1 MIKSFRGKAAGIVFG
16 GDVPKGFPS
25 QIARVA
31 QRKLRALDV
40 AKRLE
45 DLSQPPG
52 NRLEALRGDRAGQHS
67 IRVND
72 QWRICFVWRDGDVHE
87 AEIVDYHQRDRTMND
102 IIQREDLEK
111 IDFSQD
117 ITGEKLPPVTPG
129 EVLHEDFM
137 VPLGLSGRAL
147 AAELGI
153 PANRVTEIVAG
164 RRAVTADT
172 ALMLADRFGTTAEF
186 WLRLQMAYELE
197 MARMGRA
204 A

>member
-1 MIKSFRGKAAGIVFG
+1 
-16 GDVPKGFPS
+16 
-25 QIARVA
+25 
-31 QRKLRALDV
+31 
-40 AKRLE
+40 
-45 DLSQPPG
+45 
-52 NRLEALRGDRAGQHS
+52 
-67 IRVND
+67 
-72 QWRICFVWRDGDVHE
+72 
-87 AEIVDYHQRDRTMND
+87 MND